1 MNTIEKYK
9 QLEIIAKIIAD
20 KSDKTPEFIFLDTRV
35 RQIADLRATFF
46 YFAKRY
52 SPLSLDDIGKFS
64 LHMGRGKQHD
74 HATVLYNIKKVK
86 EIMSIDKEFSQYI
99 GELEN
104 EIRYYVDYDRYWYDE
119 KAMLKKEIVT
129 KIYSIED
136 MEIVCDLNKVVN
148 IIYEN
153 NDILSILAVNAQNEL
168 NKKQERI
175 ENEGIH
181 QTTSEDIGLGVV

>member
-1 MNTIEKYK
+1 
-9 QLEIIAKIIAD
+9 
-20 KSDKTPEFIFLDTRV
+20 
-35 RQIADLRATFF
+35 
-46 YFAKRY
+46 
-52 SPLSLDDIGKFS
+52 
-64 LHMGRGKQHD
+64 
-74 HATVLYNIKKVK
+74 
-86 EIMSIDKEFSQYI
+86 MSIDKEFSQYI

-104 EIRYYVDYDRYWYDE
+104 EIRYYVDYNQYWYDE

>member
-9 QLEIIAKIIAD
+9 HLEIIAKIIAD

-52 SPLSLDDIGKFS
+52 SPLSLDDIGRFS
-64 LHMGRGKQHD
+64 VHMGRPKQHD

-86 EIMSIDKEFSQYI
+86 EIMSIDKEFNQYI

-104 EIRYYVDYDRYWYDE
+104 EIKFYVDYDRYWYDE
-119 KAMLKKEIVT
+119 KATLKKEIVS
-129 KIYSIED
+129 KIYS
-136 MEIVCDLNKVVN
+136 MEGIDAVSDLNKVVN

-168 NKKQERI
+168 LKKQERI
-175 ENEGIH
+175 ENERIH